1 MENSRNVIK
10 HSGFVSKVSQ
20 DSLLVEIVSK
30 SACAACHAK
39 GICGASESES
49 KVIEVKREDD
59 GSFKVGD
66 NVNVTIRYSMGMK
79 AVLLAYVIPLFIILV
94 LLLTLSIVLPN
105 ELYVAAITI
114 AILSLYFFALSLAKK
129 KLGNKFI
136 FSVEKI

>member
-10 HSGFVSKVSQ
+10 HSGLVSKVSQ

-59 GSFKVGD
+59 GAFKIGERRVGKEC
-66 NVNVTIRYSMGMK
+66 VCQCRSRWSPYH
-79 AVLLAYVIPLFIILV
+79 
-94 LLLTLSIVLPN
+94 
-105 ELYVAAITI
+105 
-114 AILSLYFFALSLAKK
+114 
-129 KLGNKFI
+129 
-136 FSVEKI
+136 